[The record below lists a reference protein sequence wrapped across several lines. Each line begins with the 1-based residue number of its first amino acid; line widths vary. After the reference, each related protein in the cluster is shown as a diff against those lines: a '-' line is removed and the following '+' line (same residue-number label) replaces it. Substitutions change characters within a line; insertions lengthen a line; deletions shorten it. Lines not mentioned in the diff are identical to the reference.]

1 MITKKDCLKQI
12 REVIDGVLSTVDEKG
27 NSQSRIID
35 IMHIDEETV
44 YFLTARGKNVY
55 KEIINHP
62 QISYVNLKDN
72 KSVRIN
78 GIAKK
83 LDNQKKWIDLMFE
96 ENPFMNNVY
105 PEESRYILEPF
116 KVVSGEMEYFD
127 LTQKP
132 IFRQTFK
139 INTDTITKKGY
150 IITEKCIQCGL
161 CAEKC
166 PQKVITEGTP
176 YKISQNNCLHCGIC
190 YENCPAKAIKYRKI
204 NNNE

>member
-1 MITKKDCLKQI
+1 MITKKDCLEQI
-12 REVIDGVLSTVDEKG
+12 REVIDGVLSTVDENG

-35 IMHIDEETV
+35 IMHIDEDTI

-55 KEIINHP
+55 KELINHP

-83 LDNQKKWIDLMFE
+83 LDDQKKWIDLMFE

-105 PEESRYILEPF
+105 PGESRYILEPF
-116 KVVSGEMEYFD
+116 KVVSGEIEYFD

-132 IFRQTFK
+132 IFRQNFK
-139 INTDTITKKGY
+139 INNGTISEKGY
-150 IITEKCIQCGL
+150 VITEKCIECGL
-161 CAEKC
+161 CAKIC
-166 PQKVITEGTP
+166 PQKIINEGKP
-176 YKISQNNCLHCGIC
+176 YTISKENCLHCGLC
-190 YENCPAKAIKYRKI
+190 YENCPAKAIKILNK
-204 NNNE
+204 